1 MDFSNPSKFC
11 SSSLAG
17 YKRHSRIQNA
27 KYAVVQ
33 KINNCNCPSYI
44 YLSGRLTSSSVFGL
58 INPSLCAYNDHKLVF
73 VALEVKV

>member
-1 MDFSNPSKFC
+1 MDFSHPSKFC

-27 KYAVVQ
+27 KYAVVH

-44 YLSGRLTSSSVFGL
+44 YLSGRLTSGSVFKL
-58 INPSLCAYNDHKLVF
+58 INLS
-73 VALEVKV
+73 